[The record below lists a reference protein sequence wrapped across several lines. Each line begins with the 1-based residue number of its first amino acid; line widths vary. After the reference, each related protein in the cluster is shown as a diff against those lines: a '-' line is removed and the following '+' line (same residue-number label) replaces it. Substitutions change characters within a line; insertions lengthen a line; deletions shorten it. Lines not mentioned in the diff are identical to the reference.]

1 MTVAE
6 IARELGYTHFCGILA
21 PFVYQCIP
29 HRVLASLQKDF
40 HNLIRKD
47 LQKQKCRIADFR
59 LPDLVVLTEMKEP
72 LMWFPLKPSPVK
84 GVRGYLYLLDG
95 RDLLVKSFG
104 VSDDGSAKLYRISRS
119 GVLEIEE
126 AITFVRT

>member
-84 GVRGYLYLLDG
+84 GV
-95 RDLLVKSFG
+95 
-104 VSDDGSAKLYRISRS
+104 
-119 GVLEIEE
+119 
-126 AITFVRT
+126 